1 MRVTLPVVYA
11 HTLELGQLFSLR
23 CGPVSGAG
31 TTRGTA
37 RGKRRPALAFPSPSR
52 AVLLLPPSSLP
63 LLPSSREGGGGRGLG
78 GQLCRA
84 LAFCVRSL
92 SKTAAG
98 ARTRASP
105 LLGMAR
111 PNKFKTLND
120 SAAGDCAARA
130 KPRHCR
136 FKLTCPLFGIEPMRK
151 RPLPVLNQ

>member
-1 MRVTLPVVYA
+1 MCMHIHLNWANSSVL
-11 HTLELGQLFSLR
+11 
-23 CGPVSGAG
+23 GAG
-31 TTRGTA
+31 LSRAREPRGA
-37 RGKRRPALAFPSPSR
+37 PPGASAAQHSPSPPPRGQSSCSPPLPSPSFR
-52 AVLLLPPSSLP
+52 AVA
-63 LLPSSREGGGGRGLG
+63 REGGGRGLG

>member
-1 MRVTLPVVYA
+1 MRVTVPVVDAY
-11 HTLELGQLFSLR
+11 TLELGQLFSLR

-63 LLPSSREGGGGRGLG
+63 LFPSSREGGGGRGLG

-84 LAFCVRSL
+84 LAFCVRSM

-105 LLGMAR
+105 SSAWR
-111 PNKFKTLND
+111 DPTNSRLND